1 LSAIGPTRA
10 GDNPAVSI
18 EIPAFQD
25 LLYEVSDDVCTL
37 TLNRPARK
45 NTLTANLVNELI
57 IGLETASKDPN
68 VGAIVLTGAEGVFC
82 AGADLSSIQGSG
94 GMNPNLPHRGGFV
107 ELNIAFT
114 TVGKPVIAKVRRY
127 AMAGGLGLMC
137 ACQFAFAEN
146 TAKFG
151 TPEID
156 RGLFPMMIMA
166 NIFRLLPR
174 RKGLELVLLGEKMQ
188 ADQAEQIGLINRA
201 IAPED
206 LDQYVDEFAKKL
218 AAKPFNAMRIG
229 LNAFYQ
235 QSDQAF
241 EEGLRFLETQLAEC
255 LQTPDAIEGIT
266 SFLEKRSPNW
276 PPRKT
281 SK

>member
-1 LSAIGPTRA
+1 M
-10 GDNPAVSI
+10 SI
-18 EIPAFQD
+18 EIPALQD
-25 LLYEVSDDVCTL
+25 LLYDVSDDVCTL

-137 ACQFAFAEN
+137 ACQFAFAET

-276 PPRKT
+276 PPRQT

>member
-1 LSAIGPTRA
+1 MTGPTRA
-10 GDNPAVSI
+10 DDKPIVSI
-18 EIPAFQD
+18 EIPVFQD

-57 IGLETASKDPN
+57 IGLETAGKDPE
-68 VGAIVLTGAEGVFC
+68 VGAIILTGAEGVFC

-114 TVGKPVIAKVRRY
+114 TIGKPVIAKVRRY

-174 RKGLELVLLGEKMQ
+174 RKGLELVLLGEKMG
-188 ADQAEQIGLINRA
+188 AEQAEQIGLINRA
-201 IAPED
+201 VPPED
-206 LDQYVDEFAKKL
+206 LDTFVDEFAKKL
-218 AAKPFNAMRIG
+218 AAKPFNAMRLG

-241 EEGLRFLETQLAEC
+241 EDGLRFLETQLAEC

-276 PPRKT
+276 PPRET
-281 SK
+281 PN